1 MKVKYIT
8 VLVLALCAILLV
20 GACKD
25 DGFNEMKT
33 PSSYDKVS
41 LPPLPQIEDMHSYKA
56 PLYWSIYEYMKTGE
70 SEGRGLDECVYTLEQ
85 WIEVLDWVK
94 KELLPY
100 GYDMVCTDGAG
111 TFRAENGSP
120 YMTHQSSLAFKDL
133 VKAAHERGIRVGI
146 YDNPMWIHCDKD
158 VLIPG
163 TQYTA
168 GSLIYDPNSD
178 DFVEHPGHQDIWHVW
193 GLATHPGAREWIDGF
208 FKYYHEMGVDMIR
221 MDFLNWYEDG
231 YSRLEQDYCGPGYGR
246 VNYAKALSWCAE
258 SAKKYGIFLSLVM
271 PNLYNDAELESK
283 YGNMFRIVSDT
294 WEGTWS
300 FTSGYERGKSW
311 PNWPNCRNQFDGFT
325 YWSHLAGKGKAIL
338 DGDFTRLNTY
348 ASDAEKEFVIS
359 LQLLAGGPIAAS
371 DRPTTIGDNLRF
383 YTNIEM
389 LALNTDRFVG
399 HPLDKTLNSQGSNI
413 WHGTM
418 TDGSHIVGF
427 FNREDEPKEFSLH
440 LSELGLS
447 GEYKVRDL
455 WRHAN
460 EGMASEL
467 HPTVPA
473 HGCKIVKLTNDIQG
487 TDVPEKIYLLG
498 SNVDV
503 NGMVTNWDP
512 KNPTA
517 VVDVIDGEATLV
529 ITTTQKESL
538 NVYTATPEQIAA
550 GEADGTLWNNDGPIN
565 GTSIIPLSMEESAW
579 GKPQDL
585 KNNSFLTIP
594 YAGIW
599 TIKYTDSITKVIV
612 TYKSTAPDPNT
623 PKNIYLLGSNVDVN
637 GMLTNWD
644 PMNPTA
650 VVDVVNGEATLV
662 ITTTQKESLNV
673 YTATPEQIAAGE
685 ADGTLWNN
693 DGPINGTSIIPL
705 SMEESAWGKP
715 QDLKNNSFLTIPYA
729 GIWTIKY
736 TDSITKV
743 IVTYKSTAP
752 DPNTPKNIYLL
763 GSNVDVNGML
773 TNWDPMNP
781 TAVVDVVNGEATLVI
796 TTTQKESLNVYTA
809 TPEQI
814 AAGEADGTLW
824 SNDGPINGTS
834 VIPLSMEKSAWGKPQ
849 DLKNNCYLDIPNAGV
864 WTIKYIDGITK
875 ATVTYKSN

>member
-25 DGFNEMKT
+25 NGFNEMKT

-208 FKYYHEMGVDMIR
+208 FKYYHEMGVGMIR

-460 EGMASEL
+460 EDMASEL

-579 GKPQDL
+579 GRIQFV
-585 KNNSFLTIP
+585 KNNSFLDIP
-594 YAGIW
+594 CAGIW
-599 TIKYTDSITKVIV
+599 TIKYTDDISKAIV
-612 TYKSTAPDPNT
+612 TYKAALRPDT
-623 PKNIYLLGSNVDVN
+623 PEKIYLLGSNVDVN
-637 GMLTNWD
+637 GMVTNWD
-644 PMNPTA
+644 PKNPTA
-650 VVDVVNGEATLV
+650 VVDVIDGEATLV
-662 ITTTQKESLNV
+662 ITTTQQESLNV

-693 DGPINGTSIIPL
+693 DGPINGTSVIPL

-773 TNWDPMNP
+773 TNWDPKNP

>member
-1 MKVKYIT
+1 
-8 VLVLALCAILLV
+8 
-20 GACKD
+20 
-25 DGFNEMKT
+25 
-33 PSSYDKVS
+33 
-41 LPPLPQIEDMHSYKA
+41 
-56 PLYWSIYEYMKTGE
+56 MKTGE

-579 GKPQDL
+579 GRIQFV
-585 KNNSFLTIP
+585 KNNSFLDIP
-594 YAGIW
+594 CAGIW
-599 TIKYTDSITKVIV
+599 TIKYTDDISKAIV
-612 TYKSTAPDPNT
+612 TYKAALRPDT
-623 PKNIYLLGSNVDVN
+623 PEKIYLLGSNVDVN

-644 PMNPTA
+644 PKNPTT
-650 VVDVVNGEATLV
+650 VVDVIDGEATLV
-662 ITTTQKESLNV
+662 ITTTQQESLNV

>member
-1 MKVKYIT
+1 
-8 VLVLALCAILLV
+8 
-20 GACKD
+20 
-25 DGFNEMKT
+25 
-33 PSSYDKVS
+33 
-41 LPPLPQIEDMHSYKA
+41 
-56 PLYWSIYEYMKTGE
+56 MKTGE

-271 PNLYNDAELESK
+271 PNLYNGAELESK

-550 GEADGTLWNNDGPIN
+550 GEADGTLW
-565 GTSIIPLSMEESAW
+565 
-579 GKPQDL
+579 
-585 KNNSFLTIP
+585 
-594 YAGIW
+594 
-599 TIKYTDSITKVIV
+599 
-612 TYKSTAPDPNT
+612 
-623 PKNIYLLGSNVDVN
+623 
-637 GMLTNWD
+637 
-644 PMNPTA
+644 
-650 VVDVVNGEATLV
+650 
-662 ITTTQKESLNV
+662 
-673 YTATPEQIAAGE
+673 
-685 ADGTLWNN
+685 
-693 DGPINGTSIIPL
+693 
-705 SMEESAWGKP
+705 
-715 QDLKNNSFLTIPYA
+715 
-729 GIWTIKY
+729 
-736 TDSITKV
+736 
-743 IVTYKSTAP
+743 
-752 DPNTPKNIYLL
+752 
-763 GSNVDVNGML
+763 
-773 TNWDPMNP
+773 
-781 TAVVDVVNGEATLVI
+781 
-796 TTTQKESLNVYTA
+796 
-809 TPEQI
+809 
-814 AAGEADGTLW
+814 

>member
-25 DGFNEMKT
+25 NGFNEMKT

-579 GKPQDL
+579 GRIQFV
-585 KNNSFLTIP
+585 KNNSFLDIP
-594 YAGIW
+594 CAGIW
-599 TIKYTDSITKVIV
+599 TIKYTDDISKAIV
-612 TYKSTAPDPNT
+612 TYKAALRPDT
-623 PKNIYLLGSNVDVN
+623 PEKIYLLGSNVDVN
-637 GMLTNWD
+637 GMVTNWD
-644 PMNPTA
+644 PKNPTA
-650 VVDVVNGEATLV
+650 VVDVIDGEATLV
-662 ITTTQKESLNV
+662 ITTTQQESLNV

-773 TNWDPMNP
+773 TNWDPKNP

-824 SNDGPINGTS
+824 NNDGPINGTS
-834 VIPLSMEKSAWGKPQ
+834 IIPLSMEESAWGKPQ

>member
-25 DGFNEMKT
+25 NGFNEMKT

-467 HPTVPA
+467 HPTVSA

-550 GEADGTLWNNDGPIN
+550 GDADGTLWNNDGPIN

-637 GMLTNWD
+637 GMVTNWD
-644 PMNPTA
+644 PKNPTA
-650 VVDVVNGEATLV
+650 VVDVIDGEATLV
-662 ITTTQKESLNV
+662 ITTTQQESLNV
-673 YTATPEQIAAGE
+673 YTATPEQIAAGD
-685 ADGTLWNN
+685 ADGTLWDN

-763 GSNVDVNGML
+763 GSNVDVNGMV
-773 TNWDPMNP
+773 TNWDPKNP

-814 AAGEADGTLW
+814 AAGDADGILW
-824 SNDGPINGTS
+824 NNDGPINGTS
-834 VIPLSMEKSAWGKPQ
+834 IIPLSMEKSAWGKPQ

>member
-25 DGFNEMKT
+25 NGFNEMKT

-389 LALNTDRFVG
+389 LALNPDRFVG
-399 HPLDKTLNSQGSNI
+399 HPHDKTLNSQGSNI

-579 GKPQDL
+579 GRIQFV
-585 KNNSFLTIP
+585 KNNSFLDIP
-594 YAGIW
+594 CAGIW
-599 TIKYTDSITKVIV
+599 TIKYTDDISKAIV
-612 TYKSTAPDPNT
+612 TYKAALRPDT
-623 PKNIYLLGSNVDVN
+623 PEKIYLLGSNVDVN
-637 GMLTNWD
+637 GMVTNWD
-644 PMNPTA
+644 PKNPTA
-650 VVDVVNGEATLV
+650 VVDVIDGEATLV
-662 ITTTQKESLNV
+662 ITTTQQESLNV

-773 TNWDPMNP
+773 TNWDPKNP

>member
-503 NGMVTNWDP
+503 NGMLTNWDP
-512 KNPTA
+512 MNPTA
-517 VVDVIDGEATLV
+517 VVDVVNGEATLV

-579 GKPQDL
+579 GRIQFV
-585 KNNSFLTIP
+585 KNNSFLDIP
-594 YAGIW
+594 CAGIW
-599 TIKYTDSITKVIV
+599 TIKYTDDISKAIV
-612 TYKSTAPDPNT
+612 TYKAALRPDT
-623 PKNIYLLGSNVDVN
+623 PEKIYLLGSNVDVN

>member
-399 HPLDKTLNSQGSNI
+399 HPLDKTLNSHGSNI

-503 NGMVTNWDP
+503 NGMVPNWDP
-512 KNPTA
+512 K
-517 VVDVIDGEATLV
+517 
-529 ITTTQKESL
+529 
-538 NVYTATPEQIAA
+538 
-550 GEADGTLWNNDGPIN
+550 
-565 GTSIIPLSMEESAW
+565 
-579 GKPQDL
+579 
-585 KNNSFLTIP
+585 
-594 YAGIW
+594 
-599 TIKYTDSITKVIV
+599 
-612 TYKSTAPDPNT
+612 
-623 PKNIYLLGSNVDVN
+623 
-637 GMLTNWD
+637 
-644 PMNPTA
+644 
-650 VVDVVNGEATLV
+650 
-662 ITTTQKESLNV
+662 
-673 YTATPEQIAAGE
+673 
-685 ADGTLWNN
+685 
-693 DGPINGTSIIPL
+693 
-705 SMEESAWGKP
+705 
-715 QDLKNNSFLTIPYA
+715 
-729 GIWTIKY
+729 
-736 TDSITKV
+736 
-743 IVTYKSTAP
+743 
-752 DPNTPKNIYLL
+752 
-763 GSNVDVNGML
+763 
-773 TNWDPMNP
+773 NP

>member
-1 MKVKYIT
+1 
-8 VLVLALCAILLV
+8 
-20 GACKD
+20 
-25 DGFNEMKT
+25 
-33 PSSYDKVS
+33 
-41 LPPLPQIEDMHSYKA
+41 
-56 PLYWSIYEYMKTGE
+56 
-70 SEGRGLDECVYTLEQ
+70 
-85 WIEVLDWVK
+85 
-94 KELLPY
+94 
-100 GYDMVCTDGAG
+100 
-111 TFRAENGSP
+111 
-120 YMTHQSSLAFKDL
+120 
-133 VKAAHERGIRVGI
+133 
-146 YDNPMWIHCDKD
+146 
-158 VLIPG
+158 
-163 TQYTA
+163 
-168 GSLIYDPNSD
+168 
-178 DFVEHPGHQDIWHVW
+178 
-193 GLATHPGAREWIDGF
+193 
-208 FKYYHEMGVDMIR
+208 MGVDMIR

-529 ITTTQKESL
+529 ITTTQQESL

-550 GEADGTLWNNDGPIN
+550 ERP
-565 GTSIIPLSMEESAW
+565 MEPF
-579 GKPQDL
+579 G
-585 KNNSFLTIP
+585 
-594 YAGIW
+594 
-599 TIKYTDSITKVIV
+599 
-612 TYKSTAPDPNT
+612 
-623 PKNIYLLGSNVDVN
+623 
-637 GMLTNWD
+637 
-644 PMNPTA
+644 
-650 VVDVVNGEATLV
+650 
-662 ITTTQKESLNV
+662 TTTDQ
-673 YTATPEQIAAGE
+673 
-685 ADGTLWNN
+685 
-693 DGPINGTSIIPL
+693 
-705 SMEESAWGKP
+705 SMVPPSYLFPW
-715 QDLKNNSFLTIPYA
+715 KNLRGANLRI
-729 GIWTIKY
+729 
-736 TDSITKV
+736 
-743 IVTYKSTAP
+743 
-752 DPNTPKNIYLL
+752 
-763 GSNVDVNGML
+763 
-773 TNWDPMNP
+773 
-781 TAVVDVVNGEATLVI
+781 
-796 TTTQKESLNVYTA
+796 
-809 TPEQI
+809 
-814 AAGEADGTLW
+814 
-824 SNDGPINGTS
+824 
-834 VIPLSMEKSAWGKPQ
+834 
-849 DLKNNCYLDIPNAGV
+849 
-864 WTIKYIDGITK
+864 
-875 ATVTYKSN
+875 

>member
-1 MKVKYIT
+1 
-8 VLVLALCAILLV
+8 
-20 GACKD
+20 
-25 DGFNEMKT
+25 
-33 PSSYDKVS
+33 
-41 LPPLPQIEDMHSYKA
+41 
-56 PLYWSIYEYMKTGE
+56 
-70 SEGRGLDECVYTLEQ
+70 
-85 WIEVLDWVK
+85 
-94 KELLPY
+94 
-100 GYDMVCTDGAG
+100 
-111 TFRAENGSP
+111 
-120 YMTHQSSLAFKDL
+120 
-133 VKAAHERGIRVGI
+133 
-146 YDNPMWIHCDKD
+146 
-158 VLIPG
+158 
-163 TQYTA
+163 
-168 GSLIYDPNSD
+168 
-178 DFVEHPGHQDIWHVW
+178 
-193 GLATHPGAREWIDGF
+193 
-208 FKYYHEMGVDMIR
+208 
-221 MDFLNWYEDG
+221 
-231 YSRLEQDYCGPGYGR
+231 
-246 VNYAKALSWCAE
+246 
-258 SAKKYGIFLSLVM
+258 M

-529 ITTTQKESL
+529 ITTTQQESL

-565 GTSIIPLSMEESAW
+565 GTSVIPLSMEE
-579 GKPQDL
+579 
-585 KNNSFLTIP
+585 
-594 YAGIW
+594 
-599 TIKYTDSITKVIV
+599 
-612 TYKSTAPDPNT
+612 
-623 PKNIYLLGSNVDVN
+623 
-637 GMLTNWD
+637 
-644 PMNPTA
+644 
-650 VVDVVNGEATLV
+650 
-662 ITTTQKESLNV
+662 
-673 YTATPEQIAAGE
+673 
-685 ADGTLWNN
+685 
-693 DGPINGTSIIPL
+693 
-705 SMEESAWGKP
+705 
-715 QDLKNNSFLTIPYA
+715 
-729 GIWTIKY
+729 
-736 TDSITKV
+736 
-743 IVTYKSTAP
+743 
-752 DPNTPKNIYLL
+752 
-763 GSNVDVNGML
+763 
-773 TNWDPMNP
+773 
-781 TAVVDVVNGEATLVI
+781 
-796 TTTQKESLNVYTA
+796 
-809 TPEQI
+809 
-814 AAGEADGTLW
+814 
-824 SNDGPINGTS
+824 
-834 VIPLSMEKSAWGKPQ
+834 SAWGKPQ

>member
-25 DGFNEMKT
+25 NGFNEMKT

-70 SEGRGLDECVYTLEQ
+70 SEGRGHEECVYTLEQ

-120 YMTHQSSLAFKDL
+120 YMTHQSSLAIKDL

-178 DFVEHPGHQDIWHVW
+178 DFVEHPGHQDRWHVW

-246 VNYAKALSWCAE
+246 VNYAKTLSWCAE

-294 WEGTWS
+294 WDGTWS

-579 GKPQDL
+579 GRIQFV
-585 KNNSFLTIP
+585 KNNSFLDIP
-594 YAGIW
+594 CAGIW
-599 TIKYTDSITKVIV
+599 TIKYTDDISKAIVTYKAALRPDTPEKIYLLGSNVDVNGMVTNWDPKNPTAVVDVIDGEATLVITTTQQESLNVYTATPEQIAAGEADGTLWSNDGPINGTSVIPLSMEKSAWGKPQDLKNNCYLDIPNAGVWTIKYIDGITKATV

-644 PMNPTA
+644 P
-650 VVDVVNGEATLV
+650 
-662 ITTTQKESLNV
+662 K
-673 YTATPEQIAAGE
+673 
-685 ADGTLWNN
+685 
-693 DGPINGTSIIPL
+693 
-705 SMEESAWGKP
+705 
-715 QDLKNNSFLTIPYA
+715 
-729 GIWTIKY
+729 
-736 TDSITKV
+736 
-743 IVTYKSTAP
+743 
-752 DPNTPKNIYLL
+752 
-763 GSNVDVNGML
+763 
-773 TNWDPMNP
+773 NP